1 MFRIPWTS
9 VWPSPAQICAAHW
22 NTPFTSRPPRKRKE
36 NLVPFTRFN
45 KHYNSDDAYKQWLHT
60 SLHDTCGRNACV
72 NFYAVWSSLME
83 SDQLVGVLMA
93 FCQVLSYCNPDE
105 TLIDSASLTNLQV
118 SEEPPIA
125 LEAWERTEFSKKE
138 TLEIQSPIWRA

>member
-1 MFRIPWTS
+1 MGVS
-9 VWPSPAQICAAHW
+9 VAEGLG
-22 NTPFTSRPPRKRKE
+22 PREPGALRAGD
-36 NLVPFTRFN
+36 FTR
-45 KHYNSDDAYKQWLHT
+45 HL
-60 SLHDTCGRNACV
+60 
-72 NFYAVWSSLME
+72 
-83 SDQLVGVLMA
+83 A
-93 FCQVLSYCNPDE
+93 FCQVLSSCNPDE